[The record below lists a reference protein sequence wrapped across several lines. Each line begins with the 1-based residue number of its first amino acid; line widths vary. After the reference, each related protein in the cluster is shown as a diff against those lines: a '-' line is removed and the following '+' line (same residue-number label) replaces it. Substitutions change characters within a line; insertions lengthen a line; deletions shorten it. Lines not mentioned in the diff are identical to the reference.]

1 MMVQLAPRFGAF
13 SISTSMSY
21 RADVLAG
28 STSMSYRADV
38 LAGAAPTRP
47 RALPAACCCLAAPA
61 ESPA

>member
-28 STSMSYRADV
+28 
-38 LAGAAPTRP
+38 AALTRP
-47 RALPAACCCLAAPA
+47 RALPAVCCCLAAPA